1 MDEELPKVTGVH
13 IIHVSQDLPA
23 EEIQGFMEDWIAENS
38 DISTDPG
45 EVVIFSPYQMDY
57 TLTDTEDDGQILF
70 LVGYMAREKWA
81 TLSDADDLRKF
92 AFQLEESHKNLK
104 VGVELALSVKEPEEA
119 DKNYNFVTS
128 YFEKNEEVRDMLMK
142 MQENSDLEDD
152 ENLFGSR

>member
-1 MDEELPKVTGVH
+1 MDEELPTVTGVH

-23 EEIQGFMEDWIAENS
+23 EDIQGFMEEWISENS
-38 DISTDPG
+38 NISTDPG

-57 TLTDTEDDGQILF
+57 TLSDTEDGQTLL

-104 VGVELALSVKEPEEA
+104 VGVELALSVKEPDETNQ
-119 DKNYNFVTS
+119 NYNFVAS

-152 ENLFGSR
+152 ENLFGGQ